1 MQRSTR
7 IIPSSRRFLSVPPT
21 GRPATTDKTANL
33 GRQNVAGYGGT
44 GGPIP
49 QATTAPPR
57 SQPPKRSNRLCSFIV
72 GAIALAA
79 GSAGYYLTLE
89 DPKKEA
95 AHDLSAL
102 KQGAQHEI
110 DAFRA
115 GGARSTS
122 EPLGPTASHT
132 GAGARAEAARYA
144 DSLRSPDNRYGAEQ
158 VKDAL
163 HRDARAA
170 ESTGRGV
177 VDEVKQWGNQLA
189 GDARAAT
196 DRAERAGHGFTD
208 EVHRWGD
215 ALRSGPSERVAW
227 KPTLDE
233 LKRYRDLLRGP
244 DREYGYEQVEHALKG
259 NGVDVATIGRNPYL
273 DWVGPGHHLRRGTVE
288 RKLRDLE
295 REGNSALE
303 NATESVKDEYER
315 AKSAAANL
323 GQEVKSETK
332 SWVNWSASK
341 AEEAKDKTEAELE
354 RAKQTASDKASSWSS
369 WTSSKADEAK
379 STLSSAASQAEQT
392 ARSAAA
398 QTEQAA
404 RKAEAE
410 GKSWW
415 NWSGEKAAD
424 AKDGLKSG
432 LLAAEKGVERG
443 AQQAQHETKKL

>member
-7 IIPSSRRFLSVPPT
+7 VIPSSRRFLSVPPT
-21 GRPATTDKTANL
+21 GRPATTDKTTNL
-33 GRQNVAGYGGT
+33 GRQTPGGYGGS

-49 QATTAPPR
+49 QGTGPAPP
-57 SQPPKRSNRLCSFIV
+57 QPPKKSNVGFIV
-72 GAIALAA
+72 GAIALVA
-79 GSAGYYLTLE
+79 GSGAYYLTLD
-89 DPKKEA
+89 DPKKEV

-102 KQGAQHEI
+102 KKGAEHEV

-122 EPLGPTASHT
+122 EQLGPTA
-132 GAGARAEAARYA
+132 GAGAREAARYA
-144 DSLRSPDNRYGAEQ
+144 DNLRSPDQRYGAEQ

-163 HRDARAA
+163 HRDAHAA
-170 ESTGRGV
+170 ENAGRGV
-177 VDEVKQWGNQLA
+177 ADEVKQWGNKLA

-196 DRAERAGHGFTD
+196 DRAERAGHGFKD

-215 ALRSGPSERVAW
+215 ALSSGPRERDAW

-244 DREYGYEQVEHALKG
+244 DREYGYEQVEKALKG
-259 NGVDVATIGRNPYL
+259 NGVDVTTVGRNPYL

-295 REGNSALE
+295 REGKSALD
-303 NATESVKDEYER
+303 NAAESVKDEYER

-323 GQEVKSETK
+323 GHEVKTE
-332 SWVNWSASK
+332 SWVNWSSSK
-341 AEEAKDKTEAELE
+341 AEQAKDKTEAELE
-354 RAKQTASDKASSWSS
+354 RAKQAASEKASSWSS
-369 WTSSKADEAK
+369 WSSSKADEAK
-379 STLSSAASQAEQT
+379 SSLSSAASQAEST
-392 ARSAAA
+392 LSSAAQQAESTA
-398 QTEQAA
+398 QAAA

-415 NWSGEKAAD
+415 NWSGDKAAD

-432 LLAAEKGVERG
+432 LLAAEKGVEHG
-443 AQQAQHETKKL
+443 AQKAQQETKKL